1 MGQLESA
8 FIVNRNDIECSFVE
22 SKIDSKLGP
31 VYYLYHSKEEKPLVF
46 SPGIFYDTHSND
58 GIIPVSDFI
67 ENTLCELRL
76 YCGTDLNIDQTFNKL
91 SLVQSKIRN
100 CRDYKNP
107 SLGKHKGTLIDAIS
121 GYNAVKKMISIEAEI
136 PFIENYELVKEDSES
151 VLVSS
156 YVSDD
161 RVASKQSDINS
172 LNFGGIQRQRKYD
185 N

>member
-8 FIVNRNDIECSFVE
+8 FVVNRNDVEYNFVE

-31 VYYLYHSKEEKPLVF
+31 TYYLYHSKEEKPLEF
-46 SPGIFYDTHSND
+46 SPEIFYDTHGTD
-58 GIIPVSDFI
+58 GKIPVSRFI
-67 ENTLCELRL
+67 ENALYDLRL
-76 YCGTDLNIDQTFNKL
+76 YYGTDLNIDQTFDKL
-91 SLVQSKIRN
+91 SLVHSKLGN
-100 CRDYKNP
+100 SRDYKNP
-107 SLGKHKGTLIDAIS
+107 SLGKHKGTLIEAIS
-121 GYNAVKKMISIEAEI
+121 GYNAVKGMISIEAEI
-136 PFIENYELVKEDSES
+136 PYIENYELVKEDSES

-161 RVASKQSDINS
+161 RVVSKQSDINS